1 MLEVEPAKGKE
12 GGDGKILGFIDLKE
26 EARNITSVAFGGED
40 FGDLFITSA
49 T

>member
-1 MLEVEPAKGKE
+1 MEPAKGKE
-12 GGDGKILGFIDLKE
+12 GGDGKILGFSDLKE
-26 EARNITSVAFGGED
+26 EARNITSVAFGGKD